1 MRAMRAIKVDNATTW
16 QLTLVWLGLALLLAG
31 LIVGVFPMLPM
42 TTATGAPM
50 MGVPHWAVWQWGGLA
65 GAGVVLM
72 VWGRLRASS

>member
-1 MRAMRAIKVDNATTW
+1 MAGNGDTSGNI
-16 QLTLVWLGLALLLAG
+16 LSWLGLALLLAG
-31 LIVGVFPMLPM
+31 LIVGVFPLLPM

-50 MGVPHWAVWQWGGLA
+50 TGVPHWAAWQWGGLA